1 MRKLV
6 ITAFLL
12 VFGAFTLAPASLYA
26 QVNSAPDTYVLL
38 ISLDGFR
45 WDYPNIY
52 RTPNIDEFG
61 KTGVRAQSLI
71 SCYPSKTFPNHYS
84 IATGLHPDHHGIVNN
99 SFYDEQLGYYRLG
112 DRKSVENGNFYEG
125 EPIWVTAEKQGVRTA
140 SFFWVGSEAPIKGI
154 QPTYWKRYDQKVP
167 FSQRVDTVM
176 KWLSLPINQRPR
188 LVTFYYHQPDWV
200 SHDYG
205 PVSPQTQRVV
215 EQLDSL
221 IGYFL
226 GRLSELPIA
235 NQLNVIILSDH
246 GMAEISK
253 DKVVNL
259 SEYMDKNMFKYIS
272 GGNPVY
278 TLQPLPEH
286 ANEVLNKLQ
295 TIPHL
300 KVWERNSIPKR
311 YVYGDN
317 PRVNDILVEAHLGW
331 SVTWAHDRESYSGGT
346 HGYDNMIPEMQGIFY
361 ARGPAFKSGYV
372 HPSFLNVN
380 VYPIIANIL
389 GLQPAKTDGSLD
401 EVRGMMK

>member
-1 MRKLV
+1 MKKLV

-12 VFGAFTLAPASLYA
+12 VFGAFTLAPGSLYA

-125 EPIWVTAEKQGVRTA
+125 EPIWVTAEKQGVKTA
-140 SFFWVGSEAPIKGI
+140 SFYWVGSEAPIKGI

-311 YVYGDN
+311 YVYGNN
-317 PRVNDILVEAHLGW
+317 PRVNNILVEADLGW

-389 GLQPAKTDGSLD
+389 GLQPARTDGSLD